1 MIDADIKKRILRS
14 LVIVLALLGVLML
27 YIGYISVWCAEDLAN
42 NPFNLRKTS
51 IQSEVRRGTILDV
64 NGEILAK
71 TDNNGERIYPL
82 AEVASTVVGYIGK
95 NIGSDGIEQ
104 AENKEL
110 LGATADIGRL
120 GPIAQLF
127 QADKGNDIRLTI
139 DIKAQQAAYDALAS
153 HKGAAVVLDAET
165 GAVLAMVNT
174 PTYNPNDIE
183 KNWGIIKNSADSPL
197 LNRATRGMYPPG
209 STIKPVIAD
218 IALQDAATDEQE
230 IFNCTG
236 KLDLGGGAFIGESH
250 GEVHNKVNLGQAII
264 ESCNVTFGSLGI
276 RLGAKNL
283 SQGFERFGLTKP
295 IEGEISVGAAN
306 LPDFTRLA
314 AGELA
319 QLAIG
324 QGELLVTPIHMALIA
339 SAFANNGVIM
349 KPYLVQQITRPD
361 GVVVQNAA
369 IAKWQTAT
377 TPAMAAKINNY
388 MADVVSKGT
397 GTRAKIA
404 GVNITGKTGT
414 AENSQGS
421 DHAWFIGTA
430 EVKNRHIAL
439 AVIVENGG
447 AGGIVAAPIAKSI
460 IASLL

>member
-1 MIDADIKKRILRS
+1 MIDTGIKKRILQS
-14 LVIVLALLGVLML
+14 LVIVLALLGVLIL
-27 YIGYISVWCAEDLAN
+27 YIGYISVWCADDLAN
-42 NPFNLRKTS
+42 NPFNLRKTA
-51 IQSEVRRGTILDV
+51 IQSEVRRGNILDI

-71 TDNNGERIYPL
+71 TDSNGKRVYPFSE
-82 AEVASTVVGYIGK
+82 AAATVIGYIGK

-104 AENKEL
+104 TENKEL
-110 LGATADIGRL
+110 LGATADMGRL

-127 QADKGNDIRLTI
+127 QADQGNDIRLTI
-139 DIKAQQAAYDALAS
+139 DINAQKAAYEALAN
-153 HKGAAVVLDAET
+153 HKGAAVVIDAET
-165 GAVLAMVNT
+165 GAVLAMAST
-174 PTYNPNDIE
+174 PAYNPNDIE
-183 KNWGIIKNSADSPL
+183 KNWDIIKNSADSPL
-197 LNRATRGMYPPG
+197 LNRATKGMYPPG
-209 STIKPVIAD
+209 STIKPLIAD
-218 IALQDAATDEQE
+218 IALQDEVTDEKE

-250 GEVHNKVNLGQAII
+250 GEVHNKVNLSQAII
-264 ESCNVTFGSLGI
+264 KSCNVTFGSLGI

-283 SQGFERFGLTKP
+283 SQGFENFGLTKS
-295 IEGEISVGAAN
+295 IDGEVSVEKAN
-306 LPDFTRLA
+306 LPNFDKLA

-349 KPYLVQQITRPD
+349 KPYLVQQVTRPN
-361 GVVVQNAA
+361 GAVVQNAA

-377 TPAMAAKINNY
+377 TAALAAKINSY

-397 GTRAKIA
+397 GTRANIA
-404 GVNITGKTGT
+404 GINITGKTGT

-447 AGGIVAAPIAKSI
+447 AGGLVAAPIAKSI